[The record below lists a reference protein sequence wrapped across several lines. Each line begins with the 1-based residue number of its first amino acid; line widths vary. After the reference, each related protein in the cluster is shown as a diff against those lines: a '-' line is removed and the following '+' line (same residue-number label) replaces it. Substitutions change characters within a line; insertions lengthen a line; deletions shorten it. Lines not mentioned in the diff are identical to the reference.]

1 MATSRIFVS
10 YACTGDER
18 GSAIGK
24 QLVKDIR
31 ANYAEAV
38 ADHELIPEERFMA
51 FLNEE
56 LPQCSYLIF
65 VQTPASL
72 QSLRVQTA
80 VNMALLLTERRRL
93 RGVLR
98 VIATPLP
105 DMDTQP
111 LLSVLRTFDAS
122 IDYPRARDQLFIEL
136 GLITLPAD
144 DSILVSIPLSAL
156 QGAAQ
161 AAPAP
166 QPKQS
171 WLATST
177 LSLKKAW
184 QATQALLA
192 RPLKTSQTTIP
203 ARPFDAMETLRFDRP
218 HQLIPPRRAVAVW
231 GGVIGML
238 LLLALLT
245 VLIVVLVYH

>member
-1 MATSRIFVS
+1 MVATRIFVS

-31 ANYAEAV
+31 AHATEAV
-38 ADHELIPEERFMA
+38 ADHELIPDERYIA

-80 VNMALLLTERRRL
+80 VHMAMLLAERQRL

-98 VIATPLP
+98 VIAAPLP
-105 DMDTQP
+105 NVETQP
-111 LLSVLRTFDAS
+111 LLSALRTFDAS

-136 GLITLPAD
+136 RLITLPAD

-156 QGAAQ
+156 QGAGV
-161 AAPAP
+161 APAP
-166 QPKQS
+166 ASQPQPKKP
-171 WLATST
+171 TF
-177 LSLKKAW
+177 SLKKAW
-184 QATQALLA
+184 QATQARLA

-203 ARPFDAMETLRFDRP
+203 APPLDAMETLRFDRP
-218 HQLIPPRRAVAVW
+218 HPLAPARRTAVIW
-231 GGVIGML
+231 GGVISIL
-238 LLLALLT
+238 FLLALLT
-245 VLIVVLVYH
+245 VLVVILVYR